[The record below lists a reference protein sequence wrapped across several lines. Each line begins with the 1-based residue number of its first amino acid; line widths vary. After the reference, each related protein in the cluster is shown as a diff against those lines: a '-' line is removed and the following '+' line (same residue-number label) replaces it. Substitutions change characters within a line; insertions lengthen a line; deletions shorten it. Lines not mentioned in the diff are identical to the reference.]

1 MNKNLNNNWIRKK
14 AAKHTKEDLI
24 TYKIGRARQENN
36 DWKQIEKLQRYI
48 RNFEQ
53 KNRKTIDCN
62 ADTTWKTFRDTNMTR
77 NDNVGSQ
84 QYTTSIK

>member
-53 KNRKTIDCN
+53 ISLEHQWDWQKDEGTI
-62 ADTTWKTFRDTNMTR
+62 
-77 NDNVGSQ
+77 V
-84 QYTTSIK
+84 